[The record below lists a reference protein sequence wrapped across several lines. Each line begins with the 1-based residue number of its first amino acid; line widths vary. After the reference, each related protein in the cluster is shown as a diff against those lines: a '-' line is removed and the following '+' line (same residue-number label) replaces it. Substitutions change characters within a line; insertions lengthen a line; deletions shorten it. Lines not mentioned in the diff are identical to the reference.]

1 MTPKELTELRDK
13 AELYDLWEHAHLHVE
28 SVYDF
33 DNTMSADE
41 LKQALVNIINLE
53 SYGEQ

>member
-1 MTPKELTELRDK
+1 MTPQELNELLYK

-28 SVYDF
+28 CVYDF
-33 DNTMSADE
+33 DNMMSADE
-41 LKQALVNIINLE
+41 LKQSLVNIINLE